1 MKNRPH
7 RLILLWLLQ
16 AVLGLVRALPRRLAL
31 GLARIIGRVSYY
43 LVPRQRAKV
52 LKHLRDVWAV
62 DWDGKKIEF
71 TGRRVFEN
79 VAMTA
84 VDVARFPFLN
94 KDNLR
99 EWLIYT
105 DEFSRVN
112 RLLDENKGVI
122 ILTAHLGNWELCAAV
137 FGVMGYDG
145 AVVGRRI
152 YYEPFNRI
160 IVQLRES
167 VRVRTIYRDSSP
179 KEMLRVL
186 KQNQIL
192 GMLADQDVDSVEG
205 VFVNFFGKPAYTPTA
220 PVRLAL
226 VQGVPIVPAFMIREG
241 NRYRLVLEEPIWP
254 AALHGSRD
262 EAVQEFTEK
271 WSAVMEKFI
280 RAYPDQW
287 GWMHDRWKTTPE
299 SLAASGKAA
308 REKVEIHD

>member
-1 MKNRPH
+1 MKNKPH
-7 RLILLWLLQ
+7 RIILFWLLQ

-31 GLARIIGRVSYY
+31 ALARLIGRVSYY
-43 LVPRQRAKV
+43 LVSRQRAKV
-52 LKHLRDVWAV
+52 LKHLRLVWGAE
-62 DWDGKKIEF
+62 WDSPKIESVA
-71 TGRRVFEN
+71 RRVFEN
-79 VAMTA
+79 MAMTA
-84 VDVARFPFLN
+84 VDVVRFPFLTQ
-94 KDNLR
+94 DGLR
-99 EWLIYT
+99 DWLIYT
-105 DEFSRVN
+105 DEFNRVN
-112 RLLDENKGVI
+112 RLLDENKGAI
-122 ILTAHLGNWELCAAV
+122 LLTAHLGNWELCAAV
-137 FGVMGYDG
+137 FGVMGYHG

-152 YYEPFNRI
+152 YYEPFNRL

-226 VQGVPIVPAFMIREG
+226 TQGVPIVPAFMIREG
-241 NRYRLVLEEPIWP
+241 NRYRLVLEEPIRP
-254 AALHGSRD
+254 SAIHGSRD
-262 EAVQEFTEK
+262 EAVREFTEK

-287 GWMHDRWKTTPE
+287 VWMHDRWKTTPE
-299 SLAASGKAA
+299 SLIALGKTA
-308 REKVEIHD
+308 RERVEVHD